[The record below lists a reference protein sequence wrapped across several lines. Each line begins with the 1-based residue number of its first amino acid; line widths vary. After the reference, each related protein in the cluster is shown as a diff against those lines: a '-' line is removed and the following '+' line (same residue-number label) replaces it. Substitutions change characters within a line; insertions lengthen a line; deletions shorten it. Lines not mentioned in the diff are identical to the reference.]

1 MQKFTSIICFILI
14 SISLISSSVS
24 FENAT
29 DVYFTGL
36 DTTNYD
42 VTKQSTIDSDTF
54 LNLLDKKAVENNVS
68 FYSYVNIYN
77 KDINSFVQTYFLS
90 SNFKI
95 NSPYVKDSTL
105 PIDNFKNKQLQV
117 PATKIKY
124 NITSIKEFSK
134 YNPNYKQIKFSLIG
148 SQANINNFVQE
159 IAKIAN
165 ITKSKGAASFSNDI
179 RPFILITLV
188 LILALLFDEK
198 NKMKEY
204 NILLLAGYSK
214 LKILLFEFKN
224 ILKYLFFLSIIAII
238 FIFLTKGFEIS
249 LLPYFILFS
258 FKYLILTLVIIIFL
272 TLIIKFNF
280 LKKKINYKFLQGFKS
295 TRFEKILLYAVKV
308 IAIVIMLSSLY
319 YTINDIKQTES
330 TIKLNQK
337 YASEFKNYVS
347 LPGNLSG
354 KVITDELFKQLST
367 TDYELYKN
375 SVDAND
381 GIFIDSTLFSD
392 QDTTREH
399 QEQYLYTNSNYLQ
412 INPILASGKQLTETD
427 ITKNDIVVL
436 YPDGFNP
443 NTLDKEDFTNLT
455 DIGYVKYDNNQEFET
470 FNPKIKTKNN
480 KVKDPIIIIENK
492 LDATH
497 KGNILNCYILKNNN
511 ISQLLKKYDPEGF
524 IKHPQSVEE
533 IFNGQIDTLKYQLH
547 TSLRSLTLSIIIILL
562 VITFLISNFITENK
576 KEIFLQKIHGYS
588 KRQIYNNLL
597 VTNAAIYIFIAS
609 ILVFLD
615 KTELYKLLLIIMLT
629 DYLFILLTIFKKERR
644 SNADQIRK
652 N

>member
-42 VTKQSTIDSDTF
+42 VTKQSTMDNDTF

-95 NSPYVKDSTL
+95 NSPYIKDSTL
-105 PIDNFKNKQLQV
+105 PINNFKNKQLKV

-134 YNPNYKQIKFSLIG
+134 YNPNYKQIKLSLTG
-148 SQANINNFVQE
+148 SQSDINNFVQE

-165 ITKSKGAASFSNDI
+165 ITKSKGATSFSNDI

-188 LILALLFDEK
+188 LILAILFDEK

-204 NILLLAGYSK
+204 NILLLTGYSK

-224 ILKYLFFLSIIAII
+224 ILKYLFFLTIIAII
-238 FIFLTKGFEIS
+238 FIFLAKGFEIS
-249 LLPYFILFS
+249 LLPYFILYS
-258 FKYLILTLVIIIFL
+258 FKYLILTLVIVIFL

-295 TRFEKILLYAVKV
+295 TLFEKILLYAVKV

-381 GIFIDSTLFSD
+381 GIFIDSSLFSN
-392 QDTTREH
+392 QDTTRKHHER
-399 QEQYLYTNSNYLQ
+399 YLYTNSNYLQ
-412 INPILASGKQLTETD
+412 INPILANGKQLTEAD
-427 ITKNDIVVL
+427 ITQNDIVVM

-443 NTLDKEDFTNLT
+443 NTLDEEDFTDLT

-470 FNPKIKTKNN
+470 FNSKIKTKNN

-511 ISQLLKKYDPEGF
+511 ISQLLKEYDPEGF

-533 IFNGQIDTLKYQLH
+533 IFTGQIDTLKYQLH
-547 TSLRSLTLSIIIILL
+547 ASLRSLTLSIIIILL

-576 KEIFLQKIHGYS
+576 KEIFLQKIHGYPI
-588 KRQIYNNLL
+588 RQIYNNLL

-609 ILVFLD
+609 ILIFLD
-615 KTELYKLLLIIMLT
+615 KTELFKLLIVIILT
-629 DYLFILLTIFKKERR
+629 DYLFILFTILRKERR